1 MLAAVLD
8 GHDAARL
15 TTHLIREQQLA
26 VSAGASYDSLA
37 RGPGLFYLSG
47 APGQG
52 KTRADLEAALRAEIA
67 RIAEDGVAPDEL
79 ARARAQLVA
88 GQVYKLDSMFA
99 QAMEIGQLEAVGIP
113 HRQGRR
119 IIEIFQAVTAEAV
132 QGVARKYFVDERLTV
147 AELDPLPSAPLKEA
161 GQ

>member
-1 MLAAVLD
+1 M
-8 GHDAARL
+8 
-15 TTHLIREQQLA
+15 
-26 VSAGASYDSLA
+26 
-37 RGPGLFYLSG
+37 
-47 APGQG
+47 
-52 KTRADLEAALRAEIA
+52 RAEIA

-147 AELDPLPSAPLKEA
+147 AELDPLPSAQRKEA
-161 GQ
+161 EQ

>member
-1 MLAAVLD
+1 MGDGCAQIVQRRTRPDATLGEMAA
-8 GHDAARL
+8 
-15 TTHLIREQQLA
+15 
-26 VSAGASYDSLA
+26 
-37 RGPGLFYLSG
+37 
-47 APGQG
+47 
-52 KTRADLEAALRAEIA
+52 
-67 RIAEDGVAPDEL
+67 EL

-113 HRQGRR
+113 YRQGRR

-147 AELDPLPSAPLKEA
+147 AELDPLPSAQRKEA
-161 GQ
+161 EQ

>member
-1 MLAAVLD
+1 M
-8 GHDAARL
+8 
-15 TTHLIREQQLA
+15 
-26 VSAGASYDSLA
+26 
-37 RGPGLFYLSG
+37 
-47 APGQG
+47 
-52 KTRADLEAALRAEIA
+52 
-67 RIAEDGVAPDEL
+67 APDEL

-147 AELDPLPSAPLKEA
+147 AELDPLPSAQRKEA
-161 GQ
+161 EQ